1 MKKRKQFLYFLAIL
15 ALILTL
21 LPVEIPSMAQ
31 AGTSIGTP
39 SDAEEELPEESI
51 SVEILPEETIPN
63 ETLPEETTPE
73 QTTPDETTLEEA
85 PTEETTPDETRQ
97 TETEKPKETEAVP
110 SAPLDYPSETES
122 SASVSMPFVQIQS
135 PSMASARIA
144 TGSDAEPREIVK
156 VMIKNSDVLILAERQ
171 NAREL
176 LKDKLDNSDYSIAT
190 VLFSDRTREFYPIQY
205 DVDALDVTQTGLIYL
220 NGTVEVPDDVSID
233 PELTA
238 ATLPVFLYDPEAPC
252 ELQARSSDPVRDSQ
266 LLLAQDSSFEELQN
280 ELKGNRITYLY
291 FDDGIS
297 MKISLTWDVSSV
309 IFGTPG
315 TYRIHGIPDLPEGI
329 LLGDEFPSLSCDVI
343 IQKAGVFSLT
353 PPTFDG
359 MFFQTRWTK
368 PTPQL
373 DKLRR
378 YYAIGD
384 EGAWQEDTTGKFMEI
399 RDSDTQLM
407 YVFYFDDFLLGVPY
421 YFQLEYDGECS
432 NILMVCITEDDVD
445 YKLFEGDRDGGDRG
459 EQPPPTVTLPP
470 DQSDDTPPLGT
481 TRPEGNTPPET
492 PPEETLPAETVPAE
506 TQPTDQE
513 NTSHNG
519 SSSGT
524 SSKPSRH
531 SAASDF
537 TSGPGYQESLT
548 VPASLSLLPEAEP
561 SVGALEEQTAESS
574 EAAVIAAAS
583 PVPTETAETNA
594 AISSPA
600 STGQEADTA
609 DYTILSGRRIQ
620 KELELNP
627 GRPVVI
633 TKHRIRLEI
642 PADTGLF
649 SSMSEQSLFRSE
661 VMSLADNR
669 ISVMLTMDGVPLT
682 DLPSITITMPWEAAD
697 ERPVLEV
704 TNENG
709 EVLGT
714 ATYLDSSTITFQL
727 SESGA
732 FTIAP
737 QTSAAAPAAV
747 TPSDQDATVD
757 GQTSDSVSANSFS
770 VGLVAFVLLA
780 GILASGFIVLRVR
793 RRGRRDQK

>member
-21 LPVEIPSMAQ
+21 PPVEIPSMAQ
-31 AGTSIGTP
+31 AGASIATP
-39 SDAEEELPEESI
+39 SDAEEELSEESI
-51 SVEILPEETIPN
+51 SEEILLEESIPD
-63 ETLPEETTPE
+63 ETLPEESTPE
-73 QTTPDETTLEEA
+73 QTPPDEMTLEGA

-97 TETEKPKETEAVP
+97 TETEEQKETEAVP
-110 SAPLDYPSETES
+110 SAPLDQPSETES
-122 SASVSMPFVQIQS
+122 SASVSMPFDQIQA

-144 TGSDAEPREIVK
+144 TGSDTEPREIVK
-156 VMIKNSDVLILAERQ
+156 VMTSNSDALILAERQ
-171 NAREL
+171 SAREL
-176 LKDKLDNSDYSIAT
+176 LATKLESRDYSTAA
-190 VLFSDRTREFYPIQY
+190 VLFSDRTRDFYPIQY
-205 DVDALDVTQTGLIYL
+205 DLDSIDLTQTGLFFL

-233 PELTA
+233 PELATV
-238 ATLPVFLYDPEAPC
+238 TLPVFLYALEAPC
-252 ELQARSSDPVRDSQ
+252 ELPTYSSDPVKDSQ
-266 LLLAQDSSFEELQN
+266 LLLTQDSSFEDLQKA
-280 ELKGNRITYLY
+280 LKDNRSTNLYL
-291 FDDGIS
+291 DDGIFLEV
-297 MKISLTWDVSSV
+297 SLSWDTTGVLFGMPGSYRMS
-309 IFGTPG
+309 GTPV
-315 TYRIHGIPDLPEGI
+315 LPEGI
-329 LLGDEFPSLSCDVI
+329 VLSEEFSSFPCNVI
-343 IQKAGVFSLT
+343 IQETGVFSLA
-353 PPTFDG
+353 PPIFDG
-359 MFFQTRWTK
+359 ISFFTCWTK
-368 PTPQL
+368 PTPHL
-373 DKLRR
+373 EKLHR

-384 EGAWQEDTTGKFMEI
+384 DGAWQEDTTGKFMQI
-399 RDSDTQLM
+399 ATYNTQLM
-407 YVFYFDDFLLGVPY
+407 SVFYYEDFLFEVPY
-421 YFQLEYDGECS
+421 YFQLEYDGESS
-432 NILMVCITEDDVD
+432 NILKIYLTEGDLHYD
-445 YKLFEGDRDGGDRG
+445 LIEGDRDGGDRG

-470 DQSDDTPPLGT
+470 NQPDKTPPLGT
-481 TRPEGNTPPET
+481 TRPEGSPPPET

-519 SSSGT
+519 SSSGS

-531 SAASDF
+531 SAPSDF

-548 VPASLSLLPEAEP
+548 VPASLSPLPEAEP

-574 EAAVIAAAS
+574 EATVIAAAS

-594 AISSPA
+594 TISAPA

-649 SSMSEQSLFRSE
+649 SNMSEQSLFRAE
-661 VMSLADNR
+661 VMSLADNH
-669 ISVMLTMDGVPLT
+669 ISVMLSMDGIPLT
-682 DLPSITITMPWEAAD
+682 DLPSMTITMPWTAAD

-714 ATYLDSSTITFQL
+714 ATYLDSSTITFQI

-737 QTSAAAPAAV
+737 QASEAAPAAV
-747 TPSDQDATVD
+747 TPSEPVAPVD
-757 GQTSDSVSANSFS
+757 GQASDSVSAGSSS
-770 VGLVAFVLLA
+770 VGLVVCVLLA
-780 GILASGFIVLRVR
+780 GILVSSFFILHFR